1 MLRSIHLA
9 PRLWLPL
16 VGLTVLFAACG
27 DPSSTT
33 NEPTGPGDASSSSGM
48 GGSAGSGGGG
58 GAGGSG
64 AGVTAP
70 GPDAGWGTGSE
81 IGSLDGNVWTPGRD
95 ENGLVNA
102 DSWAL
107 VPGGQWIEVNGTRL
121 DALDAEVKEKVPG
134 WNDYGSGDWDAV
146 TVAWNSPAFDPEGS
160 RAWWVTSGGHAD
172 SSNNGIYR
180 FDAFRMAYAIEHL
193 PSDTTKWSDAYKS
206 VSTYSACPESSAE
219 YDAAVAAGTL
229 KEENDWFYDELYW
242 DRQPTARHTYSGVV
256 YVPKTNELV
265 MAVRRFWRY
274 SRDEGKWVY
283 KRLPA
288 LDWKNKLG
296 EESLAIYD
304 QYKDQLLVA
313 SCGSNGPWSNTF
325 DMSTSNW
332 TGEGTSWNG
341 WDWNGAA
348 DARFEDRVAVFK
360 VPEDPATGQYSA
372 KGLYQLFDVKERKVV
387 TSGTVQYADGLSA
400 VDFPV
405 GDSAGMVYIPPL
417 DRYWVA
423 ARNKEYKLGWFEL
436 NPTTEPWTLR
446 PLVQDGTTPTLGD
459 HTLVRRRM
467 LWMPKL
473 HAIVFLGAGTK
484 NIMVYRF

>member
-1 MLRSIHLA
+1 MLKSTLLSARFL
-9 PRLWLPL
+9 LPF
-16 VGLTVLFAACG
+16 VGLTALFAACG
-27 DPSSTT
+27 DSSETP
-33 NEPTGPGDASSSSGM
+33 NEPGDASSSS
-48 GGSAGSGGGG
+48 SGSGGS
-58 GAGGSG
+58 GGSG
-64 AGVTAP
+64 GTGGEGGVKPPTPP
-70 GPDAGWGTGSE
+70 GPDAEWGTGSE
-81 IGSLDGNVWTPGRD
+81 VGSLEGGVWTPGHD

-107 VPGGQWIEVNGTRL
+107 VPSGQWIEVNGTRL

-134 WNDYGSGDWDAV
+134 WNDYGSGDWNAV
-146 TVAWNSPAFDPEGS
+146 TIAWNAPAFDPEGS
-160 RAWWVTSGGHAD
+160 RAWWVASGGHAD

-180 FDAFRMAYAIEHL
+180 FDAFRMAYSIEHL
-193 PSDTTKWSDAYKS
+193 PSDTTLWSDAYKS
-206 VSTYSACPESSAE
+206 ASTFSSCPESSAA

-229 KEENDWFYDELYW
+229 QEENDWFYDEVFW

-265 MAVRRFWRY
+265 MAVRRLWRY

-288 LDWKNKLG
+288 LEWQNKLG
-296 EESLAIYD
+296 EESLAVYD
-304 QYKDQLLVA
+304 EYKDQLLVA

-325 DMSTSNW
+325 DMNTSNW

-348 DARFEDRVAVFK
+348 DARFGDQVAIFK
-360 VPEDPATGQYSA
+360 VPEDPATGQYAA

-387 TSGTVQYADGLSA
+387 KSGTVQYADGLSA

-423 ARNKEYKLGWFEL
+423 ARTKEGKLGWFEL

-446 PLVQDGTTPTLGD
+446 PLVHDGTLPTLDGS
-459 HTLVRRRM
+459 TLVRRRI

-473 HAIVFLGAGTK
+473 DALVFLGSGTK